1 MLFICCLYFLL
12 SSFLVYLKKHRKDLI
27 LRFFRSTN
35 FKQNFPEKSDEIEI
49 LKQVLLITP
58 ENIHLNSFMYEPILD
73 TDICE
78 LKNLYQEIKTLNHA
92 TTN

>member
-1 MLFICCLYFLL
+1 MK
-12 SSFLVYLKKHRKDLI
+12 SSLKKDI
-27 LRFFRSTN
+27 DIDYNNNQTRFLYKN

-73 TDICE
+73 TDIGE
-78 LKNLYQEIKTLNHA
+78 LKKLYQEIKTLNHA